1 LFDSEDFGCNAAN
14 HQGWMFSNTLEYSIA
29 EISLLMFDMYLQFR
43 SFFSFSG
50 NSVSRNYDDYARNN
64 KKKEPPFSFC

>member
-50 NSVSRNYDDYARNN
+50 DSISRSYDVYARN
-64 KKKEPPFSFC
+64 KKYKEPPYTF